1 MKWFLK
7 CIGPDFANFEGR
19 ARRKEYWHFIL
30 FSFILMLVAIILDRI
45 LFSKPF
51 TPIKWLL
58 SLYLLVP
65 QMAVMFRRLHDIGRS
80 GGVVIWYYALG
91 IVWSVLLVISGFSTV
106 IAIDSG
112 LYASFPAIVFALL
125 LGGGILFLVWGIFF
139 LVWFC
144 KPGMEG
150 ENKYGPDPKAE

>member
-7 CIGPDFANFEGR
+7 CIGPDYANFEGR
-19 ARRKEYWHFIL
+19 ASRKEFWHFIL
-30 FSFILMLVAIILDRI
+30 FSFILMLVAIILDRL

-51 TPIKWLL
+51 TPIQWLL

-65 QMAVMFRRLHDIGRS
+65 QMAVMFRRLHDIGRG

-91 IVWSVLLVISGFSTV
+91 FVWSVLLVISGFSTV
-106 IAIDSG
+106 VAIDSG

-125 LGGGILFLVWGIFF
+125 LGGGIVFLVWGIFF

-144 KPGMEG
+144 KPGIEA
-150 ENKYGPDPKAE
+150 ENRE